1 MESHEQ
7 RGGRHALSRARRVV
21 VKIGSALL
29 TNDGRGLD
37 ETAIGGWVDQVAA
50 LHRQGIEVVLVSS
63 GAVAAGMV
71 RLGWHA
77 RPSAVH
83 ELQAAAAVGQNGLT
97 QCYEQHFAR
106 HDMLTAQ
113 ILLTH
118 DDLSNRK
125 RYLNA
130 LSALRTLVEMRVV
143 PVINENDTV
152 VTDEIR
158 FGDNDTLGALVANL
172 LEADALLLLTDQEG
186 LFDADPRH
194 HPDAQMIAEGRADD
208 PRLAA
213 VAGSGGALGR
223 GGMSTK
229 VRAAKLAARSGA
241 VTVIASGRQPEVIT
255 RIMSGEA
262 LGTLLHPEQAPMA
275 ARKRWLAGQ
284 LQVRGTLVLDAG
296 AIKVLREKGSSLL
309 PVGVRDVKGVFKRGD
324 MVVCVDEQGT
334 SVAKGLVNY
343 GVEEA
348 RLLVGQPSHQIEA
361 ILGYVEAHELIHRDN
376 LVVI

>member
-1 MESHEQ
+1 MEQ
-7 RGGRHALSRARRVV
+7 REQLPGREALRGARRVV
-21 VKIGSALL
+21 VKIGSALI
-29 TNDGRGLD
+29 TDDGRGLD
-37 ETAIGGWVDQVAA
+37 DAAIGAWVDQIAELQSRGV
-50 LHRQGIEVVLVSS
+50 EVVLVSS

-71 RLGWHA
+71 RLGWQA
-77 RPSAVH
+77 RPTAVH

-106 HDMLTAQ
+106 HGMLTAQ

-143 PVINENDTV
+143 PVVNENDTV

-172 LEADALLLLTDQEG
+172 LEADALVLLTDQEG
-186 LFDADPRH
+186 LFDADPRED
-194 HPDAQMIAEGRADD
+194 PGATLIDEGRADD

-229 VRAAKLAARSGA
+229 VRAATLAARSGA
-241 VTVIASGRQPEVIT
+241 LTVIASGRQPNVIS
-255 RIMSGEA
+255 RIMGGEA
-262 LGTLLHPEQAPMA
+262 LGTLLTPNQAPIA

-284 LQVRGTLVLDAG
+284 LQVRGTLTLDTG
-296 AIKVLREKGSSLL
+296 AVNVLRDKGSSLL
-309 PVGVRDVKGVFKRGD
+309 PVGVRQVQGSFKRGD
-324 MVVCVDEQGT
+324 MVLCVDEQGER
-334 SVAKGLVNY
+334 VAKGLINY
-343 GVEEA
+343 GADDA
-348 RLLVGQPSHQIEA
+348 RLLAGKPSHQIEA
-361 ILGYVEAHELIHRDN
+361 ILGFVEAHELIHRDN
-376 LVVI
+376 LVVV

>member
-1 MESHEQ
+1 MEHREQ
-7 RGGRHALSRARRVV
+7 WPGREVLTGARRVV
-21 VKIGSALL
+21 VKIGSALI
-29 TNDGRGLD
+29 TDDGRGLD
-37 ETAIGGWVDQVAA
+37 DVAIGAWVDQIAA
-50 LHRQGIEVVLVSS
+50 LHARGIEVVLVSS

-71 RLGWHA
+71 RLGWQA

-106 HDMLTAQ
+106 HAMLTAQ

-118 DDLSNRK
+118 DDLSDRK

-143 PVINENDTV
+143 PVVNENDTV

-158 FGDNDTLGALVANL
+158 FGDNDTLGALVTNL
-172 LEADALLLLTDQEG
+172 LEADALVLLTDQEG

-194 HPDAQMIAEGRADD
+194 DPGATLISEGRADD
-208 PRLAA
+208 PKLAA

-241 VTVIASGRQPEVIT
+241 LTIIASGRQPEVIT
-255 RIMSGEA
+255 RIMAGEA
-262 LGTLLHPEQAPMA
+262 LGTLLKPDQAPMA

-284 LQVRGTLVLDAG
+284 LQVRGTLTLDAG
-296 AIKVLREKGSSLL
+296 AVNVLREKGSSLL
-309 PVGVRDVKGVFKRGD
+309 PVGVRQVQGSFKRGD
-324 MVVCVDEQGT
+324 MVLCVDEQGER
-334 SVAKGLVNY
+334 VAKGLINY
-343 GVEEA
+343 GADEA
-348 RLLVGQPSHQIEA
+348 RRLAGKPSHQIEA
-361 ILGYVEAHELIHRDN
+361 ILGFVEAHELIHRDN
-376 LVVI
+376 LVIV